1 MEIERKF
8 VPVRLPENLE
18 QYPCHEIE
26 QGYLCTSP
34 TIRIRK
40 MDDTYFLTY
49 KSSGMMAHEEYE
61 MPLTKES
68 YLHLR
73 EKTDGILIEKRRYL
87 IPLDGTHTIELDI
100 FYGRLDGVTLAE
112 VEFASVEE
120 ANAFTP
126 PEWFGQD
133 VTYDKRYHNSE
144 MSKGTLSAKDFIR

>member
-8 VPVRLPENLE
+8 IPNRIPENLQ

-40 MDDTYFLTY
+40 MDDSYFLTY
-49 KSSGMMAHEEYE
+49 KSAGLLAHEEYE
-61 MPLTKES
+61 MPLTHES

-73 EKTDGILIEKRRYL
+73 GKTDGILITKRRYC
-87 IPLDGTHTIELDI
+87 IPIDESHIIELDL
-100 FYGRLDGVTLAE
+100 FKDSLAGLALAE
-112 VEFASVEE
+112 VEFASIEE
-120 ANAFTP
+120 ANSFIP

-144 MSKGTLSAKDFIR
+144 MSKGMLTFDDFS